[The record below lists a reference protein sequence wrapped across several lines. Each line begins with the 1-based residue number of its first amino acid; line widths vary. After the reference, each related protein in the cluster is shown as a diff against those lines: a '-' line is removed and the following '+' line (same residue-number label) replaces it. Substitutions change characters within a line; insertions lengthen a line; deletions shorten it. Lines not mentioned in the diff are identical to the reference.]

1 MASTAW
7 SYPSPSTGPD
17 TATWD
22 GVKSLTNTVTSGGA
36 FLSSFAGQA
45 LALSAG
51 PSQLMAQGV
60 PA

>member
-1 MASTAW
+1 MAAAW
-7 SYPSPSTGPD
+7 SFPSPSTGPD

-22 GVKSLTNTVTSGGA
+22 GTSKLTNTVTSGGA

-51 PSQLMAQGV
+51 PSQLMSQGV